1 MQEIFVHSLLA
12 LTGGSLFRAE
22 KELQEIPTFEKAQDQ
37 LYASFREDPSSRPLS
52 VNLVLLQSII
62 LMILESDARGPEN
75 LRGHNGIPKSV
86 LVESAYSLAYFVA
99 KLLGQLRT
107 SHPDDNDVDSD
118 GNVARRNWAVAMIL
132 SRLHAISV
140 AGPDFYGVYE
150 AATVEDRQILGVTTL
165 QLARTLEILPLLP
178 PRQSIEY
185 ITLTCFDNN

>member
-1 MQEIFVHSLLA
+1 MLA

-22 KELQEIPTFEKAQDQ
+22 KELQEISTFEKAQDQ

-62 LMILESDARGPEN
+62 LMILEADARGPEN

-107 SHPDDNDVDSD
+107 SNQDDHDVDSD
-118 GNVARRNWAVAMIL
+118 GNLVRKNWATAMIL

-150 AATVEDRQILGVTTL
+150 GATVEDRQILGLATL
-165 QLARTLEILPLLP
+165 QLARMLRPVPLL
-178 PRQSIEY
+178 
-185 ITLTCFDNN
+185 F